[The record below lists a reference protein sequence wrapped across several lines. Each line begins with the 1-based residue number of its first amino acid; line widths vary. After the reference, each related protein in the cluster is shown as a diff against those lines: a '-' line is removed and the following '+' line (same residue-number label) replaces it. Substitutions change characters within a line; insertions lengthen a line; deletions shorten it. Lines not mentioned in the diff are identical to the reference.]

1 MDIGKSEGNNRAN
14 MIVEIDKKSGF
25 CFGVINAI
33 RAAENELSNSAY
45 LYCLGDIVHNGMEV
59 ERLEKMGLKSISK
72 EEYFTL
78 KDCKVLIRAH
88 GEPPETYEYAKQNSI
103 ELIDATC
110 PVVLT
115 LQEKVK
121 KSYDSTVDL
130 QGQIVI
136 YGKKGHAEI
145 EGLNGQTNQSA
156 IIIESIAEIDK
167 IDSTKPVSLY
177 SQTTKRIEDF
187 YEVAGLLKSKMQPG
201 VQVEIKDTIC
211 RQVSN
216 RVPNLKAFSKNYDM
230 ILFVAGRKS
239 SNGQYLFSVCKEE
252 NPNSFIISRTTEI
265 QNEWFSGVNSVGICG
280 ATSTP
285 NWLMEEVANWVNTN
299 FN

>member
-1 MDIGKSEGNNRAN
+1 
-14 MIVEIDKKSGF
+14 MIVEIDKRSGF

-33 RAAENELSNSAY
+33 REAESELSNSES
-45 LYCLGDIVHNGMEV
+45 LYCLGDIVHNEKEV
-59 ERLEKMGLKSISK
+59 VRLEKLGLKSISK

-88 GEPPETYEYAKQNSI
+88 GEPPETYEFAKQNNI

-121 KSYDSTVDL
+121 RSYEAKIDQ
-130 QGQIVI
+130 QGQVVI
-136 YGKKGHAEI
+136 FGKKGHAEI
-145 EGLNGQTNQSA
+145 EGLNGQTDRSA
-156 IIIESIAEIDK
+156 IIIESIADIDK
-167 IDSTKPVSLY
+167 IDTSRPVSLY

-187 YEVAGLLKSKMQPG
+187 NGIAGVIKSKMNPE
-201 VQVEIKDTIC
+201 VPIEIKDTIC

-216 RVPNLKAFSKNYDM
+216 RVPNLKNFAKNYGM
-230 ILFVAGRKS
+230 ILFVAGKKS
-239 SNGQYLFSVCKEE
+239 SNGQYLFSICKEE
-252 NPNSFIISRTTEI
+252 NPNSYIISSLEEI
-265 QNEWFSGVNSVGICG
+265 QKDWFAGVSSVGISG

-285 NWLMEEVANWVNTN
+285 NWLMEEVASWVKENMN
-299 FN
+299 

>member
-1 MDIGKSEGNNRAN
+1 

-33 RAAENELSNSAY
+33 RAAENELSNAES
-45 LYCLGDIVHNGMEV
+45 LYCLGDIVHNGKEV
-59 ERLEKMGLKSISK
+59 ERLEKLGLKSISK

-88 GEPPETYEYAKQNSI
+88 GEPPETYDYAKQNNI

-121 KSYDSTVDL
+121 KSYESKIDL
-130 QGQIVI
+130 QGQVVI

-145 EGLNGQTNQSA
+145 EGLNGQTDHNA
-156 IIIESIAEIDK
+156 IVIESKDEIDK
-167 IDSTKPVSLY
+167 IDTTRPVSFY

-187 YEVAGLLKSKMQPG
+187 NEIAGLIKSKMQPG
-201 VQVEIKDTIC
+201 VSIEIKDTIC

-216 RVPNLKAFSKNYDM
+216 RVPNLKVFSKNYDL
-230 ILFVAGRKS
+230 ILFVAGKKS
-239 SNGQYLFSVCKEE
+239 SNGLYLFTICKEE
-252 NPNSFIISRTTEI
+252 NPNSHIISRTDEI
-265 QNEWFSGVNSVGICG
+265 NPEWFSGVNSVGICG

-285 NWLMEEVANWVNTN
+285 IWLMEEVADWVNAN

>member
-1 MDIGKSEGNNRAN
+1 

-33 RAAENELSNSAY
+33 RAAENELNDSEY
-45 LYCLGDIVHNGMEV
+45 LYCLGDIVHNGKEV
-59 ERLEKMGLKSISK
+59 ERLEKKGLKTISK

-78 KDCKVLIRAH
+78 KNCKVLIRAH
-88 GEPPETYEYAKQNSI
+88 GEPPETYDYAKENNI

-121 KSYDSTVDL
+121 RSYESKSAQ
-130 QGQIVI
+130 QGQLVI

-145 EGLNGQTNQSA
+145 EGLNGQTDYNA
-156 IIIESIAEIDK
+156 IVIESKDEIEK
-167 IDSTKPVSLY
+167 IDTSRPVSFY

-187 YEVAGLLKSKMQPG
+187 NEIAGLIHSKMQPG
-201 VQVEIKDTIC
+201 VPVEIKDTIC

-216 RVPNLKAFSKNYDM
+216 RVPNLKIFSKNYDL

-239 SNGQYLFSVCKEE
+239 SNGQYLFSICKEE
-252 NPNSFIISRTTEI
+252 NPNSFIISRTDEI
-265 QNEWFSGVNSVGICG
+265 QKEWFSGVNSVGICG

-285 NWLMEEVANWVNTN
+285 NWLMEDVAEWVKDNII
-299 FN
+299 

>member
-1 MDIGKSEGNNRAN
+1 

-88 GEPPETYEYAKQNSI
+88 GEPPETYDYAKQNNI

-121 KSYDSTVDL
+121 KSYDSTVNL

-156 IIIESIAEIDK
+156 IIIESVAEIDK
-167 IDSTKPVSLY
+167 IDTTKPVSLY

-187 YEVAGLLKSKMQPG
+187 YQVAGLLKSKMQPG

-216 RVPNLKAFSKNYDM
+216 RVPNLKVFSKNYDV

-239 SNGQYLFSVCKEE
+239 SNGQYLFSICKEE
-252 NPNSFIISRTTEI
+252 NPNSFIISRTSEI
-265 QNEWFSGVNSVGICG
+265 QHEWFSGVNSVGICG

-285 NWLMEEVANWVNTN
+285 NWLMEEVADWVNTN

>member
-1 MDIGKSEGNNRAN
+1 

-88 GEPPETYEYAKQNSI
+88 GEPPETYDYAKQNNI

-121 KSYDSTVDL
+121 KSYDSTVNL

-156 IIIESIAEIDK
+156 IIIESLAEIDK
-167 IDSTKPVSLY
+167 IDTTKPVSLY

-187 YEVAGLLKSKMQPG
+187 YQVAGLLKSKMQPG

-216 RVPNLKAFSKNYDM
+216 RVPNLKVFSKNYDV

-239 SNGQYLFSVCKEE
+239 SNGQYLFSICKEE
-252 NPNSFIISRTTEI
+252 NPNSFIISRTSEI
-265 QNEWFSGVNSVGICG
+265 QHEWFSGVNSVGICG

-285 NWLMEEVANWVNTN
+285 NWLMEEVADWVNTN

>member
-1 MDIGKSEGNNRAN
+1 

-33 RAAENELSNSAY
+33 RAAENELNDSEY
-45 LYCLGDIVHNGMEV
+45 LYCLGDIVHNGKEV
-59 ERLEKMGLKSISK
+59 ERLEKKGLKTISK

-78 KDCKVLIRAH
+78 KNCKVLIRAH
-88 GEPPETYEYAKQNSI
+88 GEPPETYDYAKENNI

-121 KSYDSTVDL
+121 RSYESKSAQ
-130 QGQIVI
+130 QGQLVI

-145 EGLNGQTNQSA
+145 EGLNGQTDYNA
-156 IIIESIAEIDK
+156 IVIESKDEIEK
-167 IDSTKPVSLY
+167 IDTSRPVSFY

-187 YEVAGLLKSKMQPG
+187 NEIAGLIHAKMQPG
-201 VQVEIKDTIC
+201 VPVEIKDTIC

-216 RVPNLKAFSKNYDM
+216 RVPNLKIFSKNYDL

-239 SNGQYLFSVCKEE
+239 SNGQYLFSICKEE
-252 NPNSFIISRTTEI
+252 NPNSFIISRTDEI
-265 QNEWFSGVNSVGICG
+265 QKDWFSGVNSVGICG

-285 NWLMEEVANWVNTN
+285 NWLMEDVAEWVKNN
-299 FN
+299 II

>member
-1 MDIGKSEGNNRAN
+1 
-14 MIVEIDKKSGF
+14 MIVEIDRRSGF

-33 RAAENELSNSAY
+33 KAAEDELKESNQ

-59 ERLEKMGLKSISK
+59 DRLEKMGLKSITN

-78 KDCKVLIRAH
+78 KNCKVLIRAH
-88 GEPPETYEYAKQNSI
+88 GEPPETYSYAEENNI

-121 KSYDSTVDL
+121 RSYTQNV
-130 QGQIVI
+130 QQEGQVVI
-136 YGKKGHAEI
+136 FGKKGHAEI
-145 EGLNGQTNQSA
+145 VGLNGQTHHNA
-156 IIIESIAEIDK
+156 IIIEGIDDVKK
-167 IDSTKPVSLY
+167 IDMNRPVSLY

-187 YEVAGLLKSKMQPG
+187 HEIAKSVKENIKPGLP
-201 VQVEIKDTIC
+201 VEIKDTIC

-216 RVPNLKAFSKNYDM
+216 RVPNLKEFATRFDLV
-230 ILFVAGRKS
+230 LFVAGQKS
-239 SNGQYLFSVCKEE
+239 SNGKYLFTICKEV
-252 NPNSFIISRTTEI
+252 NDATYRISKIDEI
-265 QNEWFSGVNSVGICG
+265 QKNWFQGVESVGICG

-285 NWLMEEVANWVNTN
+285 NWLMEKVADWVKTN
-299 FN
+299 IA

>member
-1 MDIGKSEGNNRAN
+1 MK
-14 MIVEIDKKSGF
+14 VEIDKRSGF

-33 RAAENELSNSAY
+33 KAAEEELKDSDK
-45 LYCLGDIVHNGMEV
+45 LYCLGDIVHNGKEV
-59 ERLEKMGLKSISK
+59 ERLESIGLKSISK

-88 GEPPETYEYAKQNSI
+88 GEPPETYEYAEKNNI

-121 KSYDSTVDL
+121 RSYQTKLEDN
-130 QGQIVI
+130 GQVVI
-136 YGKKGHAEI
+136 FGKKGHAEI
-145 EGLNGQTNQSA
+145 EGLNGQTRHNA
-156 IIIESIAEIDK
+156 IIIESLDEIDK
-167 IDSTKPVSLY
+167 IDTTRPVSLY

-187 YEVAGLLKSKMQPG
+187 YQLAELVKSKVKPG
-201 VQVEIKDTIC
+201 VPIEIKDTIC

-216 RVPNLKAFSKNYDM
+216 RVPNLKKFATNYDL
-230 ILFVAGRKS
+230 ILFVAGKKS
-239 SNGQYLFSVCKEE
+239 SNGQYLFSICKEE
-252 NPNSFIISRTTEI
+252 NPNSHIISETEEI
-265 QNEWFSGVNSVGICG
+265 DKDWFSGMESVGICG

-285 NWLMEEVANWVNTN
+285 NWLMEEVAGWVKAN
-299 FN
+299 FSEPESNLET

>member
-1 MDIGKSEGNNRAN
+1 

-33 RAAENELSNSAY
+33 RAAENELSNSEH

-88 GEPPETYEYAKQNSI
+88 GEPPETYDYAKQNNI

-121 KSYDSTVDL
+121 KSYDSTVSL

-156 IIIESIAEIDK
+156 IIIESLAEIDK
-167 IDSTKPVSLY
+167 IDTTKPVSLY

-187 YEVAGLLKSKMQPG
+187 YQVAGLLKSKMQPG

-216 RVPNLKAFSKNYDM
+216 RVPNLKVFSKNYDV

-239 SNGQYLFSVCKEE
+239 SNGQYLFSICKEE
-252 NPNSFIISRTTEI
+252 NPNSFIISRISEI
-265 QNEWFSGVNSVGICG
+265 QHEWFSGVNSVGICG

-285 NWLMEEVANWVNTN
+285 NWLMEEVADWVNTN

>member
-1 MDIGKSEGNNRAN
+1 

-33 RAAENELSNSAY
+33 RAAENELSNAES
-45 LYCLGDIVHNGMEV
+45 LYCLGDIVHNGKEV
-59 ERLEKMGLKSISK
+59 ERLEKLGLKSISK

-88 GEPPETYEYAKQNSI
+88 GEPPETYDYANKNNI

-121 KSYDSTVDL
+121 KSYESKIDL
-130 QGQIVI
+130 QGQVVI

-145 EGLNGQTNQSA
+145 EGLNGQTDHNA
-156 IIIESIAEIDK
+156 IVIEGKDEIDK
-167 IDSTKPVSLY
+167 IDTTRPVSFY

-187 YEVAGLLKSKMQPG
+187 NEIAGLIKSKMQPG
-201 VQVEIKDTIC
+201 VSIEIKDTIC

-216 RVPNLKAFSKNYDM
+216 RVPNLKVFSKNYDL
-230 ILFVAGRKS
+230 ILFVAGKKS
-239 SNGQYLFSVCKEE
+239 SNGLYLFTICKEE
-252 NPNSFIISRTTEI
+252 NPNSHIISRTDEI
-265 QNEWFSGVNSVGICG
+265 NPEWFSDVDSVGICG

-285 NWLMEEVANWVNTN
+285 IWLMEEVAGWINTR

>member
-1 MDIGKSEGNNRAN
+1 

-33 RAAENELSNSAY
+33 RAAENELSNSEH

-88 GEPPETYEYAKQNSI
+88 GEPPETYDYAKQNNI

-121 KSYDSTVDL
+121 KSYDSTVNL

-156 IIIESIAEIDK
+156 IIIESLAEIDK
-167 IDSTKPVSLY
+167 IDTTKPVSLY

-187 YEVAGLLKSKMQPG
+187 YQVAGLLKSKMQPG

-216 RVPNLKAFSKNYDM
+216 RVPNLKVFSKNYDV

-239 SNGQYLFSVCKEE
+239 SNGQYLFSICKEE
-252 NPNSFIISRTTEI
+252 NPNSFIISRTDEI
-265 QNEWFSGVNSVGICG
+265 QKEWFSGVNSVGICG

-285 NWLMEEVANWVNTN
+285 NWLMEEVADWVNTN